1 MRKEDAMWTERQ
13 RHQPSILGE
22 PSAQPPQRRPTQ
34 RISLCSCHEYL
45 KAAEI
50 ILLHWDSK
58 GELKY
63 GLSARSRLY
72 AERYSGYHSPHTA
85 TPPCTRARTISA
97 VMGCNARVPAP

>member
-22 PSAQPPQRRPTQ
+22 PSAQSPQRRPTQ

-50 ILLHWDSK
+50 ILFHRDSK

-63 GLSARSRLY
+63 SLSARSRLY
-72 AERYSGYHSPHTA
+72 AERY
-85 TPPCTRARTISA
+85 TPYPPRHIG
-97 VMGCNARVPAP
+97 MGARVIFIGVSLFLI